1 MLGYK
6 HDSQF
11 SCRSV
16 LSRKSVEKTLGGV
29 CGANGARSVPPS
41 PPSPLPPPPVPLAPM
56 LLPTVDISSQSILSK
71 EGSKSIPVECVEKPR
86 SEVSIG
92 EWGWSKMLGVLSIW
106 LCRSSISVRAP
117 SSSTPS
123 SGLPVVLS
131 KKSSRRILP
140 GQVSPTDGGGDV
152 RGSFWV
158 GEESWS
164 GDGGEAGEGGS
175 EWRGAKEGSGLAFK
189 PGISERKQ
197 TKPGIKLDAAAA

>member
-1 MLGYK
+1 MLGYR

-29 CGANGARSVPPS
+29 CGASGARSVPPS
-41 PPSPLPPPPVPLAPM
+41 PPSPLPPPPVPLAPL
-56 LLPTVDISSQSILSK
+56 LLPTVDISSQSMLSK
-71 EGSKSIPVECVEKPR
+71 EGSKSSPAECVEKPR
-86 SEVSIG
+86 SDVSIG

-131 KKSSRRILP
+131 KKSSSRIFP
-140 GQVSPTDGGGDV
+140 AHVSPTDGCGEV

-164 GDGGEAGEGGS
+164 GDGGEVGEGGS
-175 EWRGAKEGSGLAFK
+175 EWRGAKEGSGLDLR

-197 TKPGIKLDAAAA
+197 TN